1 MAKHFRREMEK
12 IKKRILAL
20 GALVED
26 RVRLAAKGI
35 ETRAMFDVN
44 RVLKSDHEID
54 NEEVEIE
61 EECLKILALH
71 QPVAVDLRFIVAVI
85 KINNELERIA
95 DEAVNIAW
103 RVKSV
108 IESPAKCDCSYDY
121 ATMSHKAQ
129 RMLKRSLD
137 ALVNLDVDEAFKVC
151 LIDDEVDQMKKDFYK
166 IHLERLARHSD
177 AASYLHN
184 LFLISR
190 HFERIA
196 DHATNIAEEVIYLV
210 EGEIIRHGNY

>member
-12 IKKRILAL
+12 LKKRILAL
-20 GALVED
+20 GAMVED
-26 RVRLAAKGI
+26 RVRLASKGI
-35 ETRAMFDVN
+35 ETRAIFDVE
-44 RVLKSDHEID
+44 RVIKSDFEVD
-54 NEEVEIE
+54 NVEVEIE

-71 QPVAVDLRFIVAVI
+71 QPVAVDLRFIVTVI

-103 RVKSV
+103 RMKNV
-108 IESPAKCDCSYDY
+108 IQSPVKCDCTYDY
-121 ATMSHKAQ
+121 ATMSAKAQ
-129 RMLKRSLD
+129 HMLKRSLD
-137 ALVNLDVDEAFKVC
+137 SLVNLDVDEAFKIC
-151 LIDDEVDQMKKDFYK
+151 LADEEVDQMKKDYYQ
-166 IHLERLARHSD
+166 IHLERLQNRPD
-177 AASYLHN
+177 AAAYLHN

-210 EGEIIRHGNY
+210 EGEIVRHANH

>member
-12 IKKRILAL
+12 LKKRILAL

-35 ETRAMFDVN
+35 ETRAIFDVE
-44 RVLKSDHEID
+44 RVLKSDYEVD
-54 NEEVEIE
+54 EEEVEIE

-71 QPVAVDLRFIVAVI
+71 QPVAVDLRFIITVI

-103 RVKSV
+103 RMKNV
-108 IESPAKCDCSYDY
+108 INSPAKCDYTYDY
-121 ATMSHKAQ
+121 ATMSAKTQ
-129 RMLKRSLD
+129 QMLKRSLD
-137 ALVNLDVDEAFKVC
+137 ALVHLDVDEAFKIC
-151 LIDDEVDQMKKDFYK
+151 LIDDEVDQMKDDFYQL
-166 IHLERLARHSD
+166 HLQRLQERPD
-177 AASYLHN
+177 AAAYLHN
-184 LFLISR
+184 LFLIAR

-196 DHATNIAEEVIYLV
+196 DHATNIA
-210 EGEIIRHGNY
+210 